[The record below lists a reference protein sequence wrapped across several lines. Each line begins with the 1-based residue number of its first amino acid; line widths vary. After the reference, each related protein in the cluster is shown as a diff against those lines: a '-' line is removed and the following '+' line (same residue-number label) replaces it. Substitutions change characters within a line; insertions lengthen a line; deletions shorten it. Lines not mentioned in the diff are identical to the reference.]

1 MTAAGRGQSSAPRYL
16 QRGWNYDMKA
26 RLVPL
31 YFEEVNERETAE
43 TAAQMEKLLEYY
55 GDSAEFLPAVRVGEP
70 LPAEADAIVFPK
82 MIFAAFRHDEEL
94 RRYSLPMIVL
104 TSQFG
109 TVEMWDW
116 EIVTYLRDLGCT
128 VFSPYSLEMGK
139 TVLRAIAAKR
149 SLRGAKFLMLQD
161 SPGEGMQAYIFKK
174 FYWWE
179 KQSTETMERAFGIR
193 MIYRSWREVSD
204 RARTI
209 SDQEALNVS
218 AGWNIHQEGVCRDA
232 YLRAVKIYIAVKALI
247 DELGGVEGVGANCLN
262 ESFHCDTTPCLAWNM
277 LFERDNIIWACEGDT
292 LTLLS
297 TYIIYRSL
305 EKPIMMTNLYP
316 FLMGMAALA
325 HEKIDKFPDIEDPDN
340 HALGVHCG
348 YFGFVPRQF
357 CQEWT
362 LRPKVLE
369 IVSGQAVVCDCRLP
383 KGPVTLAKIYPG
395 FQKLSIIQAELEE
408 YVQYPGSDCRNGAL
422 IRYRDGHAVMDAL
435 CSHHSLIISGDVKPQ
450 LLQAAKIFGF
460 ETVVL

>member
-1 MTAAGRGQSSAPRYL
+1 
-16 QRGWNYDMKA
+16 MKA

>member
-1 MTAAGRGQSSAPRYL
+1 
-16 QRGWNYDMKA
+16 MKT

-43 TAAQMEKLLEYY
+43 TAAQMEKLQEYY
-55 GDSAEFLPAVRVGEP
+55 GDVAEFLPAVRVGDP
-70 LPAEADAIVFPK
+70 LPREADAIVFPK
-82 MIFAAFRHDEEL
+82 MIFAAFRHDDAL
-94 RRYSLPMIVL
+94 RQYTLPMIVL
-104 TSQFG
+104 TSSFG

-128 VFSPYSLEMGK
+128 VFSPYSIEMAK
-139 TVLRAIAAKR
+139 TILRAIAAKR
-149 SLRGAKFLMLQD
+149 VLKGAKFLMFQD

-179 KQSTETMERAFGIR
+179 RQSTETMENIFGIQ
-193 MIYRSWREVSD
+193 MIYRSWRDVSD
-204 RARTI
+204 RAKAV
-209 SDQEALNVS
+209 SDEEALAVS
-218 AGWNIHQEGVCRDA
+218 ADWNIRREGVCQEA
-232 YLRAVKIYIAVKALI
+232 YLRAVKIYIAVKSVI

-277 LFERDNIIWACEGDT
+277 LFERDHIIWACEGDT

-297 TYIIYRSL
+297 TYIIYRSI

-325 HEKIDKFPDIEDPDN
+325 HEKIDKFPEIDDPDN

-369 IVSGQAVVCDCRLP
+369 IVSDQAIVCDCRLP

-395 FQKLSIIQAELEE
+395 FKKLSIIQAELED
-408 YVQYPGSDCRNGAL
+408 YVQYPNSD
-422 IRYRDGHAVMDAL
+422 
-435 CSHHSLIISGDVKPQ
+435 
-450 LLQAAKIFGF
+450 
-460 ETVVL
+460 

>member
-1 MTAAGRGQSSAPRYL
+1 MK
-16 QRGWNYDMKA
+16 KA

-31 YFEEVNERETAE
+31 YFEEVNEREVQE
-43 TAAQMEKLLEYY
+43 TAVQMEKLQEFY
-55 GDSAEFLPAVRVGEP
+55 GDVAEFLEPVKVGDP
-70 LPAEADAIVFPK
+70 LPEADAIVFPK

-94 RRYSLPMIVL
+94 KAYDLPMIVL
-104 TSQFG
+104 TSGFG

-116 EIVTYLRDLGCT
+116 EIVTYLRDLGCN
-128 VFSPYSLEMGK
+128 VFSPYNVEMGK
-139 TVLRAIAAKR
+139 TVIRAIAAK
-149 SLRGAKFLMLQD
+149 SILKGARFLMFQD

-179 KQSTETMERAFGIR
+179 KQSTETMENVFGIQ
-193 MIYRSWREVSD
+193 MIYRSWKEVSD
-204 RARTI
+204 AAAAI
-209 SDQEALNVS
+209 SDEEARRVS
-218 AGWNIHQEGVCRDA
+218 ADWNINQEGVCEEA
-232 YLRAVKIYIAVKALI
+232 YLRAVKIYIAVKAVI
-247 DELGGVEGVGANCLN
+247 DELGGVEGVGSNCLN
-262 ESFHCDTTPCLAWNM
+262 ESFHCNTTPCLAWNM

-297 TYIIYRSL
+297 TYIIYRSI

-316 FLMGMAALA
+316 FLVGMAALA

-357 CQEWT
+357 CDEWT

-369 IVSGQAVVCDCRLP
+369 IVNEKAIVCDCRMP
-383 KGPVTLAKIYPG
+383 KGKVTLAKIYPG
-395 FQKLSIIQAELEE
+395 FKKLSIIRAEIED

-422 IRYRDGHAVMDAL
+422 IRYADGHAVMDEL
-435 CSHHSLIISGDVKPQ
+435 CSHHSLIISGDVVPQ
-450 LLQAAKIFGF
+450 LQQVAKIFGF
-460 ETVVL
+460 ETKVL